1 MLDSGETPHHDS
13 VGAGMGEVVNDTAE
27 MTDADRHAIAV
38 FIKSLP
44 PLRATG
50 K

>member
-1 MLDSGETPHHDS
+1 
-13 VGAGMGEVVNDTAE
+13 MGEVVDGTADL
-27 MTDADRHAIAV
+27 TKADRHAIAV
-38 FIKSLP
+38 YIKSLP